1 MTATRR
7 IRAVVIDLDDTL
19 ISAYRRPDLAWLCVC
34 QAFQTQLGDL
44 DPDFAAHALTEAGRA
59 FWSDPESHVV
69 GRADPREARR
79 IIAARAF
86 VGLRRDGHTT
96 PSAEVAERIAD
107 AFSLHRDR
115 QMRLEPGA
123 DAVLVHLRDAGY
135 RLALLT
141 NGAGPLQRAK
151 IERFG
156 LASRFHHIQIEGEVG
171 VGKPDPAAF
180 RRMFAALAVEPA
192 EVCVVGD
199 SLVWDIR
206 PAMALGCFTI
216 LYDPE
221 AGEAVGRGSGDAHV
235 VVRTLASLATHL
247 PGAARPPWSE

>member
-1 MTATRR
+1 MDFRTFLRLENAVCHLG
-7 IRAVVIDLDDTL
+7 IRHRGGRLKIDRDVFRWPLIVQLRARLDGGLEHLPNIDL
-19 ISAYRRPDLAWLCVC
+19 
-34 QAFQTQLGDL
+34 
-44 DPDFAAHALTEAGRA
+44 ALE
-59 FWSDPESHVV
+59 
-69 GRADPREARR
+69 REAAGQGEKFVKRFMLG
-79 IIAARAF
+79 AA
-86 VGLRRDGHTT
+86 GGQL
-96 PSAEVAERIAD
+96 
-107 AFSLHRDR
+107 
-115 QMRLEPGA
+115 
-123 DAVLVHLRDAGY
+123 AGY
-135 RLALLT
+135 R
-141 NGAGPLQRAK
+141 
-151 IERFG
+151 
-156 LASRFHHIQIEGEVG
+156 EVG

>member
-69 GRADPREARR
+69 GRADPRGARR
-79 IIAARAF
+79 IIAAKAF

-141 NGAGPLQRAK
+141 NGTGPLQRAK

-171 VGKPDPAAF
+171 VGKPDLAAF

-206 PAMALGCFTI
+206 PAMALGCFTV

-221 AGEAVGRGSGDAHV
+221 AGEAVGCGSSGAHV
-235 VVRTLASLATHL
+235 VARTLASLATHL

>member
-1 MTATRR
+1 M
-7 IRAVVIDLDDTL
+7 VIDLDDTL

-34 QAFQTQLGDL
+34 QGFQTQLGDL

-59 FWSDPESHVV
+59 FWNDPESHVV
-69 GRADPREARR
+69 GRADPRGARR
-79 IIAARAF
+79 IIAAKAF

-192 EVCVVGD
+192 EVCFVGD